1 MIPHFSSSTSGL
13 VTLRDIA
20 KRLNVSHATVS
31 LALRDH
37 PRISAKRREEVQK
50 AAKEMGYRP
59 DPMLAALAEYRH
71 QKSPVPVAS
80 GMAWITRWNRV
91 ERASLLA
98 RNEIRAYW
106 KGAFAEAEAQG
117 YRLEEVAWD
126 ETCSPARMEQILAT
140 RGVQAVLLPP
150 HEQEHDW
157 EGFDWT
163 RFSAVC
169 IGQGFTLP
177 LHKVDANHVHDGVLA
192 MEEMRKKGYQRVGFV
207 GQWKTHLDGQP
218 RPSSGYASQL
228 AFLNYSGTMLAQS
241 TGMPEASLPP
251 FWIPEGTP
259 VGEMQEGFAAWMREH
274 RPDAI
279 LSATPAIRDLL
290 RMVGMEAPRDIG
302 LAAMNIF
309 DGSTE
314 AGICPQME
322 TIGQVAVR
330 TLISLVRM
338 RKKGFPPYGIT
349 SVIEGRW
356 SEGPSLP
363 PRN

>member
-1 MIPHFSSSTSGL
+1 MISHFTSSTSGL

-50 AAKEMGYRP
+50 IAKEMGYRP

-71 QKSPVPVAS
+71 QKSPVPVVS
-80 GMAWITRWNRV
+80 GMAWITRWNRA
-91 ERASLLA
+91 ERTSLLA
-98 RNEIRAYW
+98 RSEIRAYW

-140 RGVQAVLLPP
+140 RGIQAILLPP
-150 HEQEHDW
+150 HEREHDW
-157 EGFDWT
+157 AGFDWNH
-163 RFSAVC
+163 FSAVC
-169 IGQGFTLP
+169 VGQGFALP
-177 LHKVDANHVHDGVLA
+177 LHKIDANYIHDGILA
-192 MEEMRKKGYQRVGFV
+192 MESIRARGYKRVGFV
-207 GQWKTHLDGQP
+207 GQWRTQQTGHD
-218 RPSSGYASQL
+218 RPATGYTSQL
-228 AFLNYSGTMLAQS
+228 AYLNYSGTMLAQGEMS
-241 TGMPEASLPP
+241 PESVMPP
-251 FWIPEGTP
+251 FWISEGAAP
-259 VGEMQEGFAAWMREH
+259 AEVQERFVDWLRAN

-279 LSATPAIRDLL
+279 LSAAPGIRDML
-290 RMVGMEAPRDIG
+290 RLVGLEAPRDIG
-302 LAAMNIF
+302 LAAMNVN
-309 DGSTE
+309 DGTSD

-330 TLISLVRM
+330 TLISLVRL

-349 SVIEGRW
+349 SVIEGKW
-356 SEGPSLP
+356 VDGESLP
-363 PRN
+363 PKN